1 MKAGHAAR
9 MLPAASVLTQRCPS
23 SLLPGRALHRVSRR
37 FGTQGSV
44 WGLFDMI
51 DYHETRRPIAS
62 ARTLPGHLFSNH
74 EWYKAEV
81 RLLLRPAWTL
91 AGRADEIV
99 KPGSYLR
106 VCLPDRSSA
115 IVVRGKDNQIR
126 AWANVCTH
134 RGAELARCD
143 SGHFKGGIV
152 CPYHAWTF
160 NPTSGALAGVPKGK
174 GMPDC
179 FNKAEWPLR
188 AVRLAEHRGF
198 IFVTDGADTPSL
210 EVALGNAPE
219 LALAD
224 WPLEDF
230 VTVGRRE
237 YKVECNWKFIMQN
250 TSETYHTDF
259 VHRDSLGPMHSEPIG
274 KHLGI
279 EPRGNWD
286 AIHVPCERSIVPL
299 PGEAAPFPELEGLR
313 AGTYFISLFPTLQLN
328 VTKDCAGWMR
338 VMPNGPK
345 STTVTQGFLFP
356 KTTVEMAGFSE
367 LLQPYLH
374 RWDLAVVEDNEI
386 SVNQQNASASPH
398 HRSGPYHNLEFAV
411 HRFDNMVLNTVLR
424 GVAAEQLEE
433 HARRKA
439 EETRP
444 REAPAQVAPCRS
456 SLGTVQSGAVPTMLQ
471 GIQQPAP
478 PCVSRTLSSVGGGL
492 PFALAPG
499 ALVSVT
505 GANGFIA
512 LHLVEQLLSAG
523 YRVTAAVRTTDAA
536 KLAPLSALKS
546 LGELQIVS
554 GCDLLSAGSF
564 DSAVAS
570 SDVCF
575 HTASPF
581 WMDARITDPWKQLV
595 VPAER
600 GTRNVL
606 DACARATSSVRRVVL
621 TSSFASIMNVGGRSP
636 WPMDFAYSEDHW
648 NVSSAPGDDG
658 AFPEPVNGHAYRWSK
673 TVAEKAAW
681 AHPAVTGGQLD
692 LVAILPPMVL
702 GENRQALGSASDL
715 NQSSLILYNMLA
727 GKMDHA
733 MPGSVGFTDV
743 ADVARAHILGAET
756 AAAGGERY
764 LCSGATTTWLDVI
777 SILKSLYPSAL
788 LPTSCP
794 DGSTSQPCL
803 LLKNDKIKAE
813 LGIEFTPLEQTL
825 KAQCDAFIRAGLLQ
839 NL

>member
-1 MKAGHAAR
+1 M
-9 MLPAASVLTQRCPS
+9 CPS
-23 SLLPGRALHRVSRR
+23 
-37 FGTQGSV
+37 
-44 WGLFDMI
+44 
-51 DYHETRRPIAS
+51 
-62 ARTLPGHLFSNH
+62 
-74 EWYKAEV
+74 
-81 RLLLRPAWTL
+81 
-91 AGRADEIV
+91 
-99 KPGSYLR
+99 
-106 VCLPDRSSA
+106 RSCC
-115 IVVRGKDNQIR
+115 Q
-126 AWANVCTH
+126 VCTH
-134 RGAELARCD
+134 RGAELTRCD

-174 GMPDC
+174 GMPGC

-188 AVRLAEHRGF
+188 TVRLAEHRGF
-198 IFVTDGADTPSL
+198 VFVTDGADTPPL

-274 KHLGI
+274 QYLGI
-279 EPRGNWD
+279 EPQGNWD
-286 AIHVPCERSIVPL
+286 AIHVPSARSIVPL

-328 VTKDCAGWMR
+328 VTRDCAWWMR
-338 VMPNGPK
+338 VMPNGPT

-356 KTTVEMAGFSE
+356 KATAGMAGFGE
-367 LLQPYLH
+367 LLQGYLH

-411 HRFDNMVLNTVLR
+411 HRFDNMVLNAVLR
-424 GVAAEQLEE
+424 GVAAEQLQLEE
-433 HARRKA
+433 HARSHARSKA
-439 EETRP
+439 EEEASTRP
-444 REAPAQVAPCRS
+444 CEAPAQVVPPLRS
-456 SLGTVQSGAVPTMLQ
+456 SLGTVRSGAVPTMLQ
-471 GIQQPAP
+471 GSQQPAP
-478 PCVSRTLSSVGGGL
+478 PCVSRSLSGGVGGGL

-499 ALVSVT
+499 AVVSVT

-512 LHLVEQLLSAG
+512 LHLVEQLLTAG
-523 YRVTAAVRTTDAA
+523 YRVTAAVRTRDAA

-546 LGELQIVS
+546 AGELKIVS

-595 VPAER
+595 VPAEE

-606 DACARATSSVRRVVL
+606 DACARAASRVQRVVL

-658 AFPEPVNGHAYRWSK
+658 TFPEPVNGHAYRWSK
-673 TVAEKAAW
+673 TAAEKAAW

-692 LVAILPPMVL
+692 VVAILPPMVL
-702 GENRQALGSASDL
+702 GENKQALGSASDL

-764 LCSGATTTWLDVI
+764 LCSGATMTWLDVI
-777 SILKSLYPSAL
+777 SILKTLYPSAP
-788 LPTSCP
+788 LPTTCP

-803 LLKNDKIKAE
+803 LLKNEKIRAE

-825 KAQCDAFIRAGLLQ
+825 KAQCDAFVRAGLLQ
-839 NL
+839 HL